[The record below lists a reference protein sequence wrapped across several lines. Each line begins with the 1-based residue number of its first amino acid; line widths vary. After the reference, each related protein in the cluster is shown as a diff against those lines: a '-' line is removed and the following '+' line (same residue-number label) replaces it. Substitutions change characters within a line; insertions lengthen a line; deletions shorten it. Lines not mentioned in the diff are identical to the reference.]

1 MLDFTLE
8 NLKLIVLF
16 LLIGTIIVLSH
27 LNAENL
33 AKIKSA
39 LMSHK
44 TRGNG
49 PRAKATVPA
58 N

>member
-16 LLIGTIIVLSH
+16 LLIGTILVLSH

-44 TRGNG
+44 TRGSG
-49 PRAKATVPA
+49 LRAKAIAPT

>member
-1 MLDFTLE
+1 MLDFTFE

-44 TRGNG
+44 TRGTG
-49 PRAKATVPA
+49 LRVKAIAPT

>member
-16 LLIGTIIVLSH
+16 LLIGTVIVLSH

-33 AKIKSA
+33 AKIKST
-39 LMSHK
+39 LISNK
-44 TRGNG
+44 TRGTG
-49 PRAKATVPA
+49 LRSKAIVPT